1 MGEKSGQGQ
10 NKSKQKVNGQ
20 NEKDVHRSVKFLNKS
35 SGGSDFNS
43 QSLKCI
49 YTNADSFLNKFDE
62 FKQRYV
68 SESKKPDIIAITEV
82 LPKNMR
88 YTVNKAELD
97 IEGYELFPGKFLI
110 VAKCGII
117 IYAKK
122 S

>member
-1 MGEKSGQGQ
+1 MGEKSSQDQ
-10 NKSKQKVNGQ
+10 YKSKQKVNRRH
-20 NEKDVHRSVKFLNKS
+20 EKDVHRTVKFLNRS

-68 SESKKPDIIAITEV
+68 SENEKPDIIAITEV

-97 IEGYELFPGKFLI
+97 IEGYEIFPGEFPMGAKRGI
-110 VAKCGII
+110 V
-117 IYAKK
+117 
-122 S
+122 